1 MFIVISMGTITVNV
15 SDEVEEKFR
24 EVVWTV
30 YGKGKGRLGK
40 ALEESIG
47 LWIKKEQNKDV
58 VKAMEL
64 LKTGLNLGKLTYKK
78 RDELY
83 DR

>member
-1 MFIVISMGTITVNV
+1 MFIVVTMGTITVNV
-15 SDEVEEKFR
+15 SDKVEEKFR
-24 EVVWTV
+24 EVAWAV

-40 ALEESIG
+40 ALEESMD